1 MRQKDQQLQQPP
13 LTSPLTRG
21 LFHTTRPILLPWQ
34 KSESSIAG
42 KRGSSKRRPL
52 CRHCLFSVEY
62 CCPSKA
68 FTDVNI
74 LQPWG
79 WQHVRVERHRCSW
92 YQHTH
97 THTHCYRI
105 FSPNAAPPLL
115 YTAAAEW
122 QVNPTDF
129 NTLTEKALGGNGESM
144 CAAAYSTAW
153 IHRSQNDQS
162 VNSVTSS
169 WA

>member
-1 MRQKDQQLQQPP
+1 MLNKQKKPKKTVFNMRQKDQQLQQPP

-97 THTHCYRI
+97 THTRTVTG
-105 FSPNAAPPLL
+105 FSLQMQLL
-115 YTAAAEW
+115 H
-122 QVNPTDF
+122 
-129 NTLTEKALGGNGESM
+129 
-144 CAAAYSTAW
+144 YSTQLRLSDRW
-153 IHRSQNDQS
+153 IRQ
-162 VNSVTSS
+162 TLIP
-169 WA
+169 